1 MFETRDGNLF
11 LVLAAVASGAAVGAS
26 LRWALSYGFNK
37 VWDVMP
43 AGTLICNLAGAFVI
57 GLLTAFFVQH
67 PGVHP
72 AVRLFVVT
80 GLLGGLTTFSTFS
93 MENVSM
99 LMAGDWMRAFL
110 HGGTPAFLCT
120 RHFLRRFDPMRS
132 LLTGVMLIALAA
144 GAFAADPDDP
154 VAACYSK
161 AGTQVA
167 YGECLREELASVT
180 KQYTAVVDKVM
191 GVARSVDRA
200 EKKKAAAKAFDVANK
215 AFNAYLKAECD
226 WTSASYGSGAGAGH
240 AETACRINLMRL
252 RMGRLQAEYLQN
264 Q

>member
-43 AGTLICNLAGAFVI
+43 AGTLICNLVGAFVI

-110 HGGTPAFLCT
+110 H
-120 RHFLRRFDPMRS
+120 
-132 LLTGVMLIALAA
+132 
-144 GAFAADPDDP
+144 
-154 VAACYSK
+154 
-161 AGTQVA
+161 AGTH
-167 YGECLREELASVT
+167 LSDLFS
-180 KQYTAVVDKVM
+180 
-191 GVARSVDRA
+191 
-200 EKKKAAAKAFDVANK
+200 
-215 AFNAYLKAECD
+215 
-226 WTSASYGSGAGAGH
+226 
-240 AETACRINLMRL
+240 
-252 RMGRLQAEYLQN
+252 
-264 Q
+264 

>member
-1 MFETRDGNLF
+1 
-11 LVLAAVASGAAVGAS
+11 
-26 LRWALSYGFNK
+26 
-37 VWDVMP
+37 
-43 AGTLICNLAGAFVI
+43 
-57 GLLTAFFVQH
+57 
-67 PGVHP
+67 
-72 AVRLFVVT
+72 
-80 GLLGGLTTFSTFS
+80 
-93 MENVSM
+93 
-99 LMAGDWMRAFL
+99 
-110 HGGTPAFLCT
+110 
-120 RHFLRRFDPMRS
+120 MRS

-215 AFNAYLKAECD
+215 AFDVANKAFNAYLKAECD